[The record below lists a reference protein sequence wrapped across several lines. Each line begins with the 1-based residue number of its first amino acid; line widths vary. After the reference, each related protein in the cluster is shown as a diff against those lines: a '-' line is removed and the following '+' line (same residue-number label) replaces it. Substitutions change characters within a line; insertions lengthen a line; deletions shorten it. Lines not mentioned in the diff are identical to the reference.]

1 MSEKLEHALAF
12 HCAPALAGIKAAN
25 LVCLSGSE
33 YPDLAEEVAAYDRA
47 FRARGVRFRILC
59 RCHGRNMVLVYRPAL
74 LERALGRPQAEK
86 ILSESGYGDA
96 KTLSERLE
104 RLSRRLRES
113 GGEFPHE
120 IGLFLDYPPEDV
132 EGFRRCGGRGCKL
145 CGYWKVYGDA
155 EAARIRF
162 HRYDRCRA
170 ALCRRVDAGV
180 PLMRIFRAA

>member
-25 LVCLSGSE
+25 LVCLSGAE
-33 YPDLAEEVAAYDRA
+33 YPDLAGEVAAYDRA
-47 FRARGVRFRILC
+47 FCTRGVRFRILC
-59 RCHGRNMVLVYRPAL
+59 QCHGRNLVLVYRPVL
-74 LERALGRPQAEK
+74 LERALGREQAEE
-86 ILSESGYGDA
+86 ILRERGYGNA
-96 KTLSERLE
+96 LTLSARLD
-104 RLSRRLRES
+104 RLSLRLRAS

-162 HRYDRCRA
+162 RRYDRCRA
-170 ALCRRVDAGV
+170 ALCRRVEAGV
-180 PLMRIFRAA
+180 PLVRIFRAA